1 MDKASVTI
9 WMAAAFVAIVG
20 LDVYLALD
28 DKRGN
33 TYSEIIRKAGK
44 AWPFTR
50 LLMAV
55 SMGVLLG
62 HWYW

>member
-1 MDKASVTI
+1 MNNSLVISLMCA
-9 WMAAAFVAIVG
+9 MFVGIVG

-28 DKRGN
+28 DRDGN
-33 TYSEIIRKAGK
+33 TYSELIRKAGK